1 VQAAKFGLT
10 VNWSAADLPTEVAS
24 LQGQLRSLDGGT
36 HELPSADA
44 AAAHADPAWNCAM
57 LGRYTGNVK
66 GSQFTDT
73 SGKPQMFAGTWKGV
87 VLPPSGEFVGAL
99 TFSTRPDSY
108 RGEFRFS
115 GGELQAG
122 ASPTATSTSVQYVDS
137 GQYATQISPQMP
149 LSVTGSFNGGGTPTG
164 TWTGADGS
172 SGTFDGNRAG
182 TTFEGNYRFMLYPI
196 YVKHPSYA
204 TNGVIFQEVL
214 DVELDASGNS
224 GGYLEEP
231 GSPEKTSPGKGTLN
245 PDNTVSVKETYS
257 DGTVRWKFD
266 GVFDPA
272 TVTLTGTFDAYDGTH
287 LVFDSKNRIEGCE
300 M

>member
-1 VQAAKFGLT
+1 M
-10 VNWSAADLPTEVAS
+10 S
-24 LQGQLRSLDGGT
+24 
-36 HELPSADA
+36 
-44 AAAHADPAWNCAM
+44 
-57 LGRYTGNVK
+57 GRYTGSVK

-73 SGKPQMFAGTWKGV
+73 SGKTQSFAGAWKGV
-87 VLPPSGEFVGAL
+87 VMPPFGAFVGAL

-115 GGELQAG
+115 GPGLEAG

-137 GQYATQISPQMP
+137 GQYATQVSPQMP
-149 LSVTGSFNGGGTPTG
+149 LGVIGTFNGGGTPTG
-164 TWTGADGS
+164 TWTSADGS
-172 SGTFDGNRAG
+172 SGTFDGKRAG
-182 TTFEGNYRFMLYPI
+182 TTFEGNYRFMQYPI

-204 TNGVIFQEVL
+204 SNGVIFQEVL
-214 DVELDASGNS
+214 DVELDASGQS

-231 GSPEKTSPGKGTLN
+231 GSPEKTSPAKGTLN
-245 PDNTVSVKETYS
+245 PDNTVSIKETYS

-287 LVFDSKNRIEGCE
+287 LVFDSTNPIAGCA